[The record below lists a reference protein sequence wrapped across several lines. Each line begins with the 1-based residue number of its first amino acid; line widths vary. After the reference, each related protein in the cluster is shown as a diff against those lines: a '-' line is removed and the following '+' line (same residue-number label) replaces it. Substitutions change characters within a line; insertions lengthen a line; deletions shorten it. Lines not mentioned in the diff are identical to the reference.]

1 MEKKVILKRKFKTI
15 SIILFIIIVFLVYL
29 AIKLF
34 LNIKIQNIYVLNNH
48 YLSDD
53 YILEKSGLIEYPSYF
68 KNISFL
74 LEDKLEKDA
83 FIKKANVTKNFFGVI
98 NIDVTENNII
108 FYKESDGKYV
118 LEDGKEVS
126 SIPYDIS
133 TIRIVNYI
141 PDTVYDNFIKKIL
154 KLNEEVKN
162 KISEIKYDPS
172 EYDNSRFMIYM
183 VDGNYVYVTLTK
195 FESLNYYNE
204 IYPTLEGKKGILY
217 LDSGNHFEIKKSD

>member
-217 LDSGNHFEIKKSD
+217 LDSGNHFVEIK

>member
-1 MEKKVILKRKFKTI
+1 MEKKIILKRKIKTI
-15 SIILFIIIVFLVYL
+15 SIILFIIIVFFVYL
-29 AIKLF
+29 IIKQL
-34 LNIKIQNIYVLNNH
+34 LNIKIQNIYVLNNN
-48 YLSDD
+48 YLPDD
-53 YILEKSGLIEYPSYF
+53 YILEKSGLMDYPSYF
-68 KNISFL
+68 KNISFMV
-74 LEDKLEKDA
+74 ENKLEKDD
-83 FIKKANVTKNFFGVI
+83 FIKKANVTKSFFGVI

-118 LEDGKEVS
+118 LEDGTEVS
-126 SIPYDIS
+126 SLPYDIS

-141 PDTVYDNFIKKIL
+141 PDTVYDNFIKKIV

-172 EYDNSRFMIYM
+172 EYDNSRFMFYM

-195 FESLNYYNE
+195 FDSLNYYNE

-217 LDSGNHFEIKKSD
+217 LDSGNHFVEIK

>member
-1 MEKKVILKRKFKTI
+1 MEKKVILKKKFKTI

-217 LDSGNHFEIKKSD
+217 LDSGNHFVEIK